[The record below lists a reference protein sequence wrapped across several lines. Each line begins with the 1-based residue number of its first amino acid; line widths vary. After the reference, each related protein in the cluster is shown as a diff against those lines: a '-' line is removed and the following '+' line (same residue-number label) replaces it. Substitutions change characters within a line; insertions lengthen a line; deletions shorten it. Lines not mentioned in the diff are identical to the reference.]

1 MQEYLDK
8 LEQMIESKNLYQFCV
23 FPDVKPFKII
33 KKDKEEM
40 IKILKKNPEKY
51 ADRKIAIITLTPV
64 PSGFKKNDYIFI
76 IHIKVLIIYEDGSF
90 NKRQDDSW
98 GLSLKYLSEDLEK
111 YPFSMKNL
119 EKIVNLVYKR
129 KIASEFGGM
138 YYDHFKKLLK
148 KMSDKNPKK
157 TSRIKSKKSIK
168 SSLKKYK
175 KSKSSKK
182 SLKRTKKSKKYY

>member
-1 MQEYLDK
+1 MEDYLDNLK
-8 LEQMIESKNLYQFCV
+8 KMIDSKNLEQFCV

-33 KKDKEEM
+33 KKDKVE
-40 IKILKKNPEKY
+40 IKKVLKENPEKY
-51 ADRKIAIITLTPV
+51 SGRKVAIVTLKTDPK
-64 PSGFKKNDYIFI
+64 GFKKNDDIFSI
-76 IHIKVLIIYEDGSF
+76 SVGIYIIYEDGSF

-98 GLSLKYLSEDLEK
+98 GLLLRYLPEDLEK

-148 KMSDKNPKK
+148 KMSDKKPK